1 MLFQN
6 KKYMNEE
13 NKKRIR
19 CALQAKNVVEEVRT
33 TCQSIVKDYLETIDV
48 KDRELKYQLRSL
60 VSNIDFGVDI
70 QVKEFVESQYVPMRR
85 SDESWFLQFVAPLLD
100 RLIGRIGTKLMWF
113 IGILC
118 CLIPVFS
125 LIGAV
130 VIYYLKLREHRG
142 MHVPLKLYEIVLS
155 TTADELVFKVETIC
169 GIIKKIAGINQL
181 EGHYCEV
188 LRWLQDTYSN
198 SNNSQ
203 IKDSILGLLDNLY
216 YELVNFKPEYTD
228 FFDVSQ
234 ERGLSEMTTT
244 RPAVRNELT
253 GEFVLR
259 GHVVCP
265 RNEKE

>member
-33 TCQSIVKDYLETIDV
+33 KCQSIVKDYLETIDV
-48 KDRELKYQLRSL
+48 KDRELKYQLRNL

-70 QVKEFVESQYVPMRR
+70 KVKEFVESQYVPMRR
-85 SDESWFLQFVAPLLD
+85 SDESWFLQFVASLLD
-100 RLIGRIGTKLMWF
+100 GSIGRIGTTWMRV

-118 CLIPVFS
+118 CFIPVFS

-188 LRWLQDTYSN
+188 L
-198 SNNSQ
+198 
-203 IKDSILGLLDNLY
+203 
-216 YELVNFKPEYTD
+216 
-228 FFDVSQ
+228 
-234 ERGLSEMTTT
+234 
-244 RPAVRNELT
+244 
-253 GEFVLR
+253 
-259 GHVVCP
+259 
-265 RNEKE
+265 